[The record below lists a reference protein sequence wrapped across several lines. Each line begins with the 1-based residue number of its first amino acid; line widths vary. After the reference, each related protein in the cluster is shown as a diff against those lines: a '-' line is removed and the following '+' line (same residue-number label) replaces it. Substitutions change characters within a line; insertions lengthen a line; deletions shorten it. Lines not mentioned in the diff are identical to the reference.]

1 MESYYRGFST
11 QSWVDGKK
19 TFTTTD
25 IECVTADLICHI
37 QTRIGER
44 VHMNGFGTIIPDVAY
59 EINDKITVDSI
70 RTDVEGVLNYDP
82 RVQPISINLYS
93 VPDEN
98 MIVVICEALYVE
110 FGVTENLRIEVPL
123 DQRSIA

>member
-1 MESYYRGFST
+1 MTTYYKGFST
-11 QSWVDGKK
+11 KSWVEGKK
-19 TFTTTD
+19 TFTLTD
-25 IECVTADLICHI
+25 MDCVSQDILNHI

-44 VHMNGFGTIIPDVAY
+44 VHMNGFGTVIPDVAY

-70 RTDVEGVLNYDP
+70 RTDIEGVVNYDP
-82 RVQPISINLYS
+82 RVQMISLNLYS

-98 MIVVICEALYVE
+98 AIVAICEMLYVE
-110 FGVTENLRIEVPL
+110 FGVTDNLRIEVPL